1 MAADPSRRV
10 ALVTG
15 GAGALGGAICARL
28 VQAGFFVAV
37 CDNQAQATLELV
49 RQLGSA
55 ARAWNADVGQS
66 AEVLRL
72 FAEVTESLGAPAVLV
87 HCAGNPGRFAPLA
100 ELGDADWQATRAVH
114 LDGAFYCL
122 RAAAP
127 GMIKAGFGRIV
138 NIASIAGLHGT
149 VGSGAYAAAKA
160 GMIGLTLTAAKE
172 LGPLGITVNAVAP
185 GMIATPINQELEAR
199 QSGFITSTLGQTP
212 TRAMSMPQ
220 DIAELVAY
228 LVSDAARN
236 LTGQVIAH
244 DGGAGISMATD
255 EYMREQT
262 RRKKGASI

>member
-1 MAADPSRRV
+1 MGAETRGRV

-15 GAGALGGAICARL
+15 GAGALGGAICERL
-28 VQAGFFVAV
+28 AQAGCMVAV
-37 CDNQAQATLELV
+37 CDIQVQAA
-49 RQLGSA
+49 RDFAAQLGSA
-55 ARAWNADVGQS
+55 SRAFGADVGQS
-66 AEVLRL
+66 AEVARL
-72 FAEVTESLGAPAVLV
+72 FAEIAESLGPPTILV
-87 HCAGNPGRFAPLA
+87 HCAGNPGRFAQLV
-100 ELGDADWQATRAVH
+100 ESSDADWQATRAVH

-127 GMIKAGFGRIV
+127 AMIAAGFGRIV

-160 GMIGLTLTAAKE
+160 GMVGLTLTAAKE
-172 LGPLGITVNAVAP
+172 LGPYGITVSVVAP
-185 GMIATPINQELEAR
+185 GMIASPVNLELEAR
-199 QSGFITSTLGQTP
+199 QSRFITSTLGQTP
-212 TRAMSMPQ
+212 TRTMSAPQ

-255 EYMREQT
+255 EFMRGQT
-262 RRKKGASI
+262 RCKKGA